1 MSQTTSSRMIHAPVE
16 AVFDCVAHIQ
26 NFSHAVPDI
35 SKIEFLTQ
43 SRRGVGTRF
52 RETRVMK
59 GREATTELEVTE
71 YDAPHRVRFVS
82 DEGGTIWDTVFTTV
96 AEDGGTRLE
105 MVMDARAYKLTA
117 KIVNPFIG
125 RMISK
130 AIEDDMDAVKTYCET
145 AAE

>member
-1 MSQTTSSRMIHAPVE
+1 MVQAPVE

-26 NFSHAVPDI
+26 NFSNAVPDI

-71 YDAPHRVRFVS
+71 YDAPHRIRLVS
-82 DEGGTIWDTVFTTV
+82 DEGGTIWDTVFTTI
-96 AEDGGTRLE
+96 ATADGGTRLE
-105 MVMDARAYKLTA
+105 MVMDARPYKLMA

-130 AIEDDMDAVKTYCET
+130 AVEEDMNAVKTYCEA